1 MINAAVTDPESG
13 RRFPSTRP
21 LIFGVGSSKFAA
33 GGKGEISVPVNKMAQ
48 AMERAY
54 ERERK
59 RSGRQVVVAEVSLS
73 LIVCLLSDLDTCHLH
88 HLCSLLLHVV
98 LD

>member
-1 MINAAVTDPESG
+1 
-13 RRFPSTRP
+13 
-21 LIFGVGSSKFAA
+21 VGSSKFAA

-73 LIVCLLSDLDTCHLH
+73 LIVCLLSDLVTDTTSALF
-88 HLCSLLLHVV
+88 SRTWS
-98 LD
+98 

>member
-1 MINAAVTDPESG
+1 MRPRAQAFNGNPKSG
-13 RRFPSTRP
+13 CRFPSTRP

-54 ERERK
+54 AREREDF
-59 RSGRQVVVAEVSLS
+59 S
-73 LIVCLLSDLDTCHLH
+73 LIVSLTLSLTYDALVSFTWP
-88 HLCSLLLHVV
+88 
-98 LD
+98 